1 MNCYE
6 AIDVMGDAVEGHL
19 GSAFQAGFDEHM
31 AECRPCR
38 TYFEQLGVTRRALRR
53 LARKSDR
60 NPSAELRGLYR
71 AHFPREDESED
82 ST

>member
-19 GSAFQAGFDEHM
+19 DPVYRSGFDEHM

-38 TYFEQLGVTRRALRR
+38 TYFEQLGLTRQALRR
-53 LARKSDR
+53 LAQRTPQTSSTDLQDR
-60 NPSAELRGLYR
+60 YRTHFRGNPDSE
-71 AHFPREDESED
+71 ES
-82 ST
+82 S